1 MQKIPVGQTIA
12 FSYRFVFAE
21 IGTIVGISWLP
32 AVLSSLASYLTAI
45 YAAIHR
51 ADIEAGEPQTVAF
64 YLAVSLAGLAV
75 TVFAAAIIA
84 VAITRHVLG
93 QRSTGVIAYLAAGRS
108 EWRMFAA
115 TIRYLLGAA
124 GLILLAAF
132 ITAAVFRLAGIPLD
146 MPGRTQAGAPGILA
160 QLVSW
165 AVFLSALVIILRA
178 GFFLPASIVAEEH
191 GGLRRSY
198 ELTQG
203 NVWRAFAIIIALGLP
218 VLLLLLG
225 GEAVVLR
232 SALGPNFANMNP
244 AEFFQ
249 RAGEA
254 MEEKLLPWEIFSAVI
269 FVLGS
274 GLIYSGTAA
283 AYRARVEAVDLT
295 RRPPS

>member
-12 FSYRFVFAE
+12 FSYRFLFAE
-21 IGTIVGISWLP
+21 IGTIIGISWLP

-45 YAAIHR
+45 YVAIHR
-51 ADIEAGEPQTVAF
+51 PDIEAGQPQAIVF
-64 YLAVSLAGLAV
+64 YFTVSLAGLAV
-75 TVFAAAIIA
+75 TIFAASIIA

-93 QRSTGVIAYLAAGRS
+93 QRSTGVIAYFAAGRS

-124 GLILLAAF
+124 GLILLAAA
-132 ITAAVFRLAGIPLD
+132 ITAAVFRLVGIPLD
-146 MPGRTQAGAPGILA
+146 MPIPTQAGGAGIFAELI
-160 QLVSW
+160 SW
-165 AVFLSALVIILRA
+165 GVFIAALIVILRM
-178 GFFLPASIVAEEH
+178 GFFLPATIVAEEQ
-191 GGLRRSY
+191 GGLRRSF

-203 NVWRAFAIIIALGLP
+203 NFWRALAIIVALGLP

-232 SALGPNFANMNP
+232 SALGPNFANLNP
-244 AEFFQ
+244 AIFFQ

-274 GLIYSGTAA
+274 ALIYSGTAA
-283 AYRARVEAVDLT
+283 AYRARMEGT
-295 RRPPS
+295 NRPRSFS